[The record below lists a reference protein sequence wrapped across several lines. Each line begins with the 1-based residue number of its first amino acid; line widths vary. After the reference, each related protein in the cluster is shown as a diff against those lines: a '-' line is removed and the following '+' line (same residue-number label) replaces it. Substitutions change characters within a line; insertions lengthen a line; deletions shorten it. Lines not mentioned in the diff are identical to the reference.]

1 MKNRVETISDLC
13 HLTVRKRE
21 DRRVIELTQNS
32 ILVDGP
38 EMGSQIEYH
47 ISNGQA
53 LRRATE
59 LELDVVE
66 PSIICHNTT
75 STEKVVILDKN
86 VSKEEKLSVLR
97 KVIKEYGNRK
107 N

>member
-1 MKNRVETISDLC
+1 M
-13 HLTVRKRE
+13 
-21 DRRVIELTQNS
+21 IELKQNS
-32 ILVDGP
+32 ILVEGP
-38 EMGSQIEYH
+38 ERGSQIEYH

-66 PSIICHNTT
+66 PSIICYSTT
-75 STEKVVILDKN
+75 ATEKVVILDRN
-86 VSKEEKLSVLR
+86 VSKEKKLDILR
-97 KVIKEYGNRK
+97 KVVKEYGNRK

>member
-1 MKNRVETISDLC
+1 MRNRAEIISDLC
-13 HLTVRKRE
+13 HLIVRKRGH
-21 DRRVIELTQNS
+21 RS
-32 ILVDGP
+32 DGP
-38 EMGSQIEYH
+38 ERGSQIEYH

-66 PSIICHNTT
+66 PSIICHSTT
-75 STEKVVILDKN
+75 ATEKVVMIDVN
-86 VSKEEKLSVLR
+86 ISKEKKLNILR
-97 KVIKEYGNRK
+97 KVVKEYGNRK

>member
-1 MKNRVETISDLC
+1 MTVEL
-13 HLTVRKRE
+13 K
-21 DRRVIELTQNS
+21 QNS

-38 EMGSQIEYH
+38 EQGACTEYH
-47 ISNGQA
+47 ISNGES

-66 PSIICHNTT
+66 PSIICHSTT
-75 STEKVVILDKN
+75 ATEKVVMIDKN
-86 VSKEEKLSVLR
+86 VSKEKKLSILR
-97 KVIKEYGNRK
+97 KVVEEYGNRK

>member
-1 MKNRVETISDLC
+1 MIK
-13 HLTVRKRE
+13 
-21 DRRVIELTQNS
+21 LTQTS
-32 ILVDGP
+32 IIVDGP
-38 EMGSQIEYH
+38 ERGSQVEYH

-66 PSIICHNTT
+66 PSIICYSPTA
-75 STEKVVILDKN
+75 TEKVIILDRN
-86 VSKEEKLSVLR
+86 VSKEKKLSILR
-97 KVIKEYGNRK
+97 KVVEEYGNRK

>member
-1 MKNRVETISDLC
+1 M
-13 HLTVRKRE
+13 
-21 DRRVIELTQNS
+21 IELTQTS
-32 ILVDGP
+32 IIVDGP
-38 EMGSQIEYH
+38 ERGSQIQYN

-59 LELDVVE
+59 LELDIVE

-75 STEKVVILDKN
+75 ATEKVVMLDKN
-86 VSKEEKLSVLR
+86 ISKEKKLNILR
-97 KVIKEYGNRK
+97 KVVKEYGNRK

>member
-1 MKNRVETISDLC
+1 M
-13 HLTVRKRE
+13 
-21 DRRVIELTQNS
+21 IELTQNS
-32 ILVDGP
+32 IIVDGP

-59 LELDVVE
+59 LELDIVE

-75 STEKVVILDKN
+75 STEKVVIVDKN
-86 VSKEEKLSVLR
+86 ISNEKKLNILR

>member
-1 MKNRVETISDLC
+1 M
-13 HLTVRKRE
+13 
-21 DRRVIELTQNS
+21 IELTQTS
-32 ILVDGP
+32 IIVDGP

-66 PSIICHNTT
+66 PSIICHSTT
-75 STEKVVILDKN
+75 ATEKVVILDN
-86 VSKEEKLSVLR
+86 ISKEEKLNILR
-97 KVIKEYGNRK
+97 KVVKEYGNRK
-107 N
+107 D

>member
-1 MKNRVETISDLC
+1 MVELSQT
-13 HLTVRKRE
+13 
-21 DRRVIELTQNS
+21 S
-32 ILVDGP
+32 IIVDGP
-38 EMGSQIEYH
+38 ERGSQIEYH

-75 STEKVVILDKN
+75 ATEKVVILDN
-86 VSKEEKLSVLR
+86 H
-97 KVIKEYGNRK
+97 
-107 N
+107 

>member
-1 MKNRVETISDLC
+1 M
-13 HLTVRKRE
+13 
-21 DRRVIELTQNS
+21 IELKQNS
-32 ILVDGP
+32 ILVNGA
-38 EMGSQIEYH
+38 ERGSLVEYH

-66 PSIICHNTT
+66 PSIICHSTT
-75 STEKVVILDKN
+75 AAEKVVIIDKN
-86 VSKEEKLSVLR
+86 VSKETKLSILR
-97 KVIKEYGNRK
+97 KVVEAYGNRK

>member
-1 MKNRVETISDLC
+1 M
-13 HLTVRKRE
+13 
-21 DRRVIELTQNS
+21 IELTQNS
-32 ILVDGP
+32 IIVDGP

-66 PSIICHNTT
+66 PSIICHSTT
-75 STEKVVILDKN
+75 ATEKVVILDN
-86 VSKEEKLSVLR
+86 ISKEEKLNILR
-97 KVIKEYGNRK
+97 KVVKEYGNRK

>member
-1 MKNRVETISDLC
+1 M
-13 HLTVRKRE
+13 
-21 DRRVIELTQNS
+21 IELKQNS
-32 ILVDGP
+32 IIVDGA
-38 EMGSQIEYH
+38 ERGSLVEYH

-66 PSIICHNTT
+66 PSIICHSTT
-75 STEKVVILDKN
+75 ATEKVVLLDKN
-86 VSKEEKLSVLR
+86 ISKERKLRILR
-97 KVIKEYGNRK
+97 KVVEEYGNRK

>member
-1 MKNRVETISDLC
+1 MIVEL
-13 HLTVRKRE
+13 K
-21 DRRVIELTQNS
+21 QNS

-38 EMGSQIEYH
+38 EQGACTEYH
-47 ISNGQA
+47 ISNGES

-66 PSIICHNTT
+66 PSIICHSTT
-75 STEKVVILDKN
+75 ATEKVVMIDKN
-86 VSKEEKLSVLR
+86 VSKEKKLSILR
-97 KVIKEYGNRK
+97 KVVEEYGNRK

>member
-1 MKNRVETISDLC
+1 M
-13 HLTVRKRE
+13 
-21 DRRVIELTQNS
+21 IELKQNS

-38 EMGSQIEYH
+38 ERGACTEYH

-59 LELDVVE
+59 LELDTVE
-66 PSIICHNTT
+66 PSIICHSTT
-75 STEKVVILDKN
+75 ATEKVVMIDKN
-86 VSKEEKLSVLR
+86 ISKEKKLSILR
-97 KVIKEYGNRK
+97 KVVEAYGNRK

>member
-1 MKNRVETISDLC
+1 MRFQTETISDLC
-13 HLTVRKRE
+13 HLIVRKRE
-21 DRRVIELTQNS
+21 DGRVIELTQNS
-32 ILVDGP
+32 IIVDGP

-53 LRRATE
+53 LLRATE

-75 STEKVVILDKN
+75 ATEKVVMLDKN
-86 VSKEEKLSVLR
+86 IR
-97 KVIKEYGNRK
+97 T
-107 N
+107 

>member
-1 MKNRVETISDLC
+1 M
-13 HLTVRKRE
+13 
-21 DRRVIELTQNS
+21 IELKQNS
-32 ILVDGP
+32 IVVDGS
-38 EMGSQIEYH
+38 EIGSLIEHH

-66 PSIICHNTT
+66 PSIICHSTT
-75 STEKVVILDKN
+75 ATEKVVIIDKN
-86 VSKEEKLSVLR
+86 VSKEKKLSILR
-97 KVIKEYGNRK
+97 KVVNEYGNRK

>member
-1 MKNRVETISDLC
+1 M
-13 HLTVRKRE
+13 
-21 DRRVIELTQNS
+21 IELKQNS

-38 EMGSQIEYH
+38 EWGACTEYH

-66 PSIICHNTT
+66 PSIICHSTT
-75 STEKVVILDKN
+75 ETEKVVMIDKN
-86 VSKEEKLSVLR
+86 ISKEKKLNILR
-97 KVIKEYGNRK
+97 KVVEVYDNRK

>member
-1 MKNRVETISDLC
+1 MTVEL
-13 HLTVRKRE
+13 K
-21 DRRVIELTQNS
+21 QNS

-38 EMGSQIEYH
+38 EQGACTEYH
-47 ISNGQA
+47 ISNGES

-66 PSIICHNTT
+66 PSIICHSTT
-75 STEKVVILDKN
+75 TTEKVVMIDKN
-86 VSKEEKLSVLR
+86 VSKEKKLSILR
-97 KVIKEYGNRK
+97 KVVEEYDNRK